1 MKKKAL
7 AVFLAAAVSCTMGA
21 PAYGAEFSSPEESAD
36 VFSAGNETGNGDE
49 EVTSPEEEESEN
61 EETLVSNE
69 EELLTGTTD
78 DDDDEDEDDDDEEEK
93 GEKPAIQLEILKQ
106 PDITSYVYGVEAR
119 DISEFDFSG
128 MTIKTTYPLDEG
140 DYYDLDSEELKI
152 DTDDFSYSKSCWVM
166 EDSYSNRY
174 EISIWYN
181 GSQVKTH
188 ENEGT
193 EYQPLTAGEYT
204 VKITA
209 SDKSSIST
217 SIWIKEAENMPVL
230 KQYEEGKYSV
240 SASTSTSWK
249 YAKITPEEDGV
260 YLFSGTGRN
269 FEWGNGYGFKLCDA
283 SMNVLQQENT
293 NGDFTLGIAKYKLQ
307 KGKEYYLSYKT
318 GTEVTEIE
326 YKAEM
331 LRDIISLEMVEQP
344 YENTYYISAK
354 TPETWKPGKFR
365 LYDMFGGKIKVTYSN
380 GESEILPCYAKNKY
394 ADRLVP
400 FIEWS
405 GEGNPKAG
413 TYDLH
418 FSYENSETELIIKN
432 GAVIKDYPSMPGI
445 NKKGKVTVP
454 VSMTGATDAM
464 ANCRLVTG
472 NDSRYIINSSPFFV
486 LSASIDLGGG
496 KTQWAGLLSNGVNAL
511 KPNSVYYICAQS
523 NGMEKLLDGTALSDV
538 KTNTFTAKPE
548 KGKLSNCTVVI
559 SETKYLYTGKAIKPY
574 YLEVVEGNSQNRKTT
589 LREGVHYTVS
599 YKDNI
604 KCGTATITIKGKGS
618 YSGTLKKTFKIYLPK
633 PNIKSVKKSGS
644 SDIKVTW
651 AKTKGASGY
660 EVYKLTGK
668 TWKKI
673 SDTKSTSFTD
683 KGLKKNTTYQYKIRA
698 YQTVKG
704 KKVYSALSSVKKI
717 KR

>member
-1 MKKKAL
+1 MKKKVL

-36 VFSAGNETGNGDE
+36 VFSAGNETGNEDE
-49 EVTSPEEEESEN
+49 EVTSLEEEESEN

-78 DDDDEDEDDDDEEEK
+78 DDDDDEEEK

-152 DTDDFSYSKSCWVM
+152 DTADFSYSKSCWVM

-209 SDKSSIST
+209 SDNSSIST
-217 SIWIKEAENMPVL
+217 SIWIKEAENMPAL

-240 SASTSTSWK
+240 SASTSSPWK

-269 FEWGNGYGFKLCDA
+269 FEWGNGYDFKLYDA

-293 NGDFTLGIAKYKLQ
+293 NDDFTLGIAKYKLQ

-318 GTEVTEIE
+318 GTDVTEIE

-331 LRDIISLEMVEQP
+331 LKDIISLEMVEQP
-344 YENTYYISAK
+344 YENTYYISAN
-354 TPETWKPGKFR
+354 THETWKTGKFR

-394 ADRLVP
+394 ACSLVS

-432 GAVIKDYPSMPGI
+432 GAVIKDDPSMPGI

-454 VSMTGATDAM
+454 VSMYGATDAI
-464 ANCRLVTG
+464 AKCRLVTG
-472 NDSRYIINSSPFFV
+472 NDSRYIINSSPFFA
-486 LSASIDLGGG
+486 LSANIDLGGG
-496 KTQWAGLLSNGVNAL
+496 KIQWAGLLRNGANAL

-523 NGMEKLLDGTALSDV
+523 KGTEKLPDGTALSDV
-538 KTNTFTAKPE
+538 KTNTFTVKPE
-548 KGKLSNCTVVI
+548 KGKLSNCTVAI
-559 SETKYLYTGKAIKPY
+559 LPEGKYLYTGKAIKPY
-574 YLEVVEGNSQNRKTT
+574 YLSVAEGTT
-589 LREGVHYTVS
+589 ALIEGVHYTVS

-618 YSGTLKKTFKIYLPK
+618 YSGTLKKTFKIYLSK

-668 TWKKI
+668 TWKKV

-704 KKVYSALSSVKKI
+704 KKVYSAFSSVKKI

>member
-1 MKKKAL
+1 MKKKVL

-36 VFSAGNETGNGDE
+36 VFSAGNETGNEDE
-49 EVTSPEEEESEN
+49 EVTSLEEEESEN

-78 DDDDEDEDDDDEEEK
+78 DDDDDEEEK

-152 DTDDFSYSKSCWVM
+152 DTADFSYSKSCWVM

-209 SDKSSIST
+209 SDNSSIST
-217 SIWIKEAENMPVL
+217 SIWIKEAENMPAL

-240 SASTSTSWK
+240 SASTSSPWK

-269 FEWGNGYGFKLCDA
+269 FEWGNGYDFKLYDA

-293 NGDFTLGIAKYKLQ
+293 NDDFTLGIAKYKLQ

-318 GTEVTEIE
+318 GTDVTEIE

-331 LRDIISLEMVEQP
+331 LKDIISLEMVEQP
-344 YENTYYISAK
+344 YENTYYISAN
-354 TPETWKPGKFR
+354 THETWKTGKFR

-394 ADRLVP
+394 ACSLVP

-432 GAVIKDYPSMPGI
+432 GAVIKDDPSMPGI

-454 VSMTGATDAM
+454 VSMYGATDAI
-464 ANCRLVTG
+464 AKCRLVTG
-472 NDSRYIINSSPFFV
+472 NDSRYIINSSPFFA
-486 LSASIDLGGG
+486 LSANIDLGGG
-496 KTQWAGLLSNGVNAL
+496 KIQWAGLLRNGANAL

-559 SETKYLYTGKAIKPY
+559 PETKYLYTGKAIKPY

-704 KKVYSALSSVKKI
+704 KKVYSSFSAVKKI

>member
-1 MKKKAL
+1 MKKKVL

-36 VFSAGNETGNGDE
+36 VFSAGNETGNEDE
-49 EVTSPEEEESEN
+49 EVTSLEEEESEN

-78 DDDDEDEDDDDEEEK
+78 DDDDDEEEK

-152 DTDDFSYSKSCWVM
+152 DTADFSYSKSCWVM

-209 SDKSSIST
+209 SDNSSIST
-217 SIWIKEAENMPVL
+217 SIWIKEAENMPAL

-240 SASTSTSWK
+240 SASTSSPWK

-269 FEWGNGYGFKLCDA
+269 FEWGNGYDFKLYDA

-293 NGDFTLGIAKYKLQ
+293 NDDFTLGIAKYKLQ

-318 GTEVTEIE
+318 GTDVTEIE

-331 LRDIISLEMVEQP
+331 LKDIISLEMVEQP
-344 YENTYYISAK
+344 YENTYYISAN
-354 TPETWKPGKFR
+354 THETWKTGKFR

-405 GEGNPKAG
+405 GEGNPKAD

-432 GAVIKDYPSMPGI
+432 GAVIKDDPSMPGI

-454 VSMTGATDAM
+454 VSMTGATDARAM
-464 ANCRLVTG
+464 CRLVTG
-472 NDSRYIINSSPFFV
+472 NDSRYIINSSPFFG
-486 LSASIDLGGG
+486 LSASIDLGGWKNPMGRIIEQWSECFKTKFCLLYLCPKQRYG
-496 KTQWAGLLSNGVNAL
+496 KTSGW
-511 KPNSVYYICAQS
+511 YC
-523 NGMEKLLDGTALSDV
+523 
-538 KTNTFTAKPE
+538 TF
-548 KGKLSNCTVVI
+548 
-559 SETKYLYTGKAIKPY
+559 
-574 YLEVVEGNSQNRKTT
+574 
-589 LREGVHYTVS
+589 
-599 YKDNI
+599 
-604 KCGTATITIKGKGS
+604 
-618 YSGTLKKTFKIYLPK
+618 
-633 PNIKSVKKSGS
+633 
-644 SDIKVTW
+644 
-651 AKTKGASGY
+651 
-660 EVYKLTGK
+660 
-668 TWKKI
+668 
-673 SDTKSTSFTD
+673 
-683 KGLKKNTTYQYKIRA
+683 
-698 YQTVKG
+698 
-704 KKVYSALSSVKKI
+704 
-717 KR
+717 